1 MNEMNDSL
9 TEILDRCLSRNQTG
23 TATIQECLQEHPE
36 HAEALATLL
45 GIAGEVHSDLAP
57 PEPGEVFV
65 STAKIRLLNRLRA
78 AQKGTPQAE
87 ARRTRRLRWSWRPAY
102 ILASL
107 MLALGLLAMSAGV
120 ARASEW
126 ALPGDVLYGVKRT
139 IEEARLAL
147 TWSAAGDAALLT
159 QFIDGRLTETEALL
173 AAGREDDIAE
183 SLAGYE
189 DMLTRLIDLADQTP
203 ISGGP
208 GSLEHIQA
216 SLAQHIQTLQR
227 VQVQAPP
234 AAQEAISNAIDQ
246 SNHGQEVIESVRSG
260 GSPSDLAPGQL
271 KKTPGQPEGPPED
284 RGWGKEKD
292 KTPGPKPKDKT
303 PGPPP

>member
-9 TEILDRCLSRNQTG
+9 PEILDRCLSRNQSG
-23 TATIQECLQEHPE
+23 TATIQECLQEYPE

-45 GIAGEVHSDLAP
+45 GIAGEVHYDLAP
-57 PEPGEVFV
+57 PEPGEAFV
-65 STAKIRLLNRLRA
+65 STAKTRLLNRLRA
-78 AQKGTPQAE
+78 AQKGTPRVE
-87 ARRTRRLRWSWRPAY
+87 AKRARRLRWSWRPAY

-120 ARASEW
+120 ARASEG

-147 TWSAAGDAALLT
+147 TWTAAGDAALLT
-159 QFIDGRLTETEALL
+159 QFIDGRLVETEALL

-189 DMLTRLIDLADQTP
+189 DMLDRLIDLADQAP
-203 ISGGP
+203 IRDGP

-216 SLAQHIQTLQR
+216 SLAQHNQT
-227 VQVQAPP
+227 
-234 AAQEAISNAIDQ
+234 
-246 SNHGQEVIESVRSG
+246 
-260 GSPSDLAPGQL
+260 
-271 KKTPGQPEGPPED
+271 
-284 RGWGKEKD
+284 
-292 KTPGPKPKDKT
+292 
-303 PGPPP
+303 